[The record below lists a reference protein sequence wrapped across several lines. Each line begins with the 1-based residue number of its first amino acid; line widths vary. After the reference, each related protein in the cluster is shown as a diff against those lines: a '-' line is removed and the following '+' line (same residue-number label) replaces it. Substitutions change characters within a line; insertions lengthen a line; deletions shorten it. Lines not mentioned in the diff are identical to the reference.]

1 MLRSTR
7 LLILTLCLTGGL
19 AGAASAQSVGAPA
32 GREAATAPGGTI
44 GKAGPRNRMEAIRSG
59 DAYGRRRMR
68 HHRRHRH

>member
-7 LLILTLCLTGGL
+7 VLILSLCLGCGL

-32 GREAATAPGGTI
+32 GREAATAPGGAI
-44 GKAGPRNRMEAIRSG
+44 GRAGPANRMEAIRSG

-68 HHRRHRH
+68 RHRHRR